1 MRSEVEHDG
10 VDHRFVET
18 HLDHRHVGIG
28 QERRGV
34 REIESQAVGEGGKDK
49 GMRGTA
55 EFDDAHLHEVVAQDA
70 VDAEA
75 FGGTALW
82 PAHGGDLA
90 EVDTADAK

>member
-1 MRSEVEHDG
+1 MRSEVKHDG

-18 HLDHRHVGIG
+18 HLNQRHIGVGKEG
-28 QERRGV
+28 RGA

-70 VDAEA
+70 VDAETL
-75 FGGTALW
+75 GGTALG
-82 PAHGGDLA
+82 PAHGGDVA